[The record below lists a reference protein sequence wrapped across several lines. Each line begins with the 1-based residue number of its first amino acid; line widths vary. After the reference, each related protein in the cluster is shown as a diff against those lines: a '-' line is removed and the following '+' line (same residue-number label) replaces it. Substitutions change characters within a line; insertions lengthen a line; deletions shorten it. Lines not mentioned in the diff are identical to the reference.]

1 MGIRTR
7 QLEFTAK
14 ALAAT
19 MPRLCPQPRD
29 PHFFIGCGRS
39 GTTLLARL
47 LSRHPQIAAYPYE
60 ANELWHPG
68 SFPWH
73 RTLPETL
80 PIWVDPYAFTTSSL
94 ARRTPKDDHRLQA
107 TFGIYQRLV
116 AGKCFLNKSVLV
128 TFMVHKIKELLP
140 DSRFLHVCRDG
151 RAVAVSFARKE
162 AQKIEQFPEPYESRG
177 IRWPF
182 ETLIDRFALYW
193 QAHVL
198 EIEAQKGQKTLV
210 EGVDLHELTYED
222 LCADPAREL
231 GRIAGFMRIDPSAFP
246 EVPPELISSTNHKY
260 REELDEQTL
269 TRLSDLIRLGL
280 ELKGYEPSPTAN
292 LAHARGW

>member
-19 MPRLCPQPRD
+19 MHLCLQPRN

-80 PIWVDPYAFTTSSL
+80 PIWVDPYAFTASSL

-231 GRIAGFMRIDPSAFP
+231 GRIAAFMRIDPSAFP
-246 EVPPELISSTNHKY
+246 EVPPELVSSMNHKY
-260 REELDEQTL
+260 RQELDEQTL

-280 ELKGYEPSPTAN
+280 ELKGYQRSPTAN
-292 LAHARGW
+292 LAHARRP

>member
-14 ALAAT
+14 ALGAT
-19 MPRLCPQPRD
+19 MPGLCPQPRN
-29 PHFFIGCGRS
+29 PYFFIGCGRS

-68 SFPWH
+68 SVPWN

-80 PIWVDPYAFTTSSL
+80 PIWFDPYAFTASSL
-94 ARRTPKDDHRLQA
+94 ARRTSKDDRRLKA

-116 AGKCFLNKSVLV
+116 SGERFLNKSVLV
-128 TFMVHKIKELLP
+128 TFMVDKIRELLP

-151 RAVAVSFARKE
+151 RAVALSAARKE
-162 AQKIEQFPEPYESRG
+162 AKRIEQFPQPYESRG

-182 ETLIDRFALYW
+182 DALIDRFALYW

-198 EIEAQKGQKTLV
+198 EIETLKRQGALV

-222 LCADPAREL
+222 LCADPAQEL
-231 GRIAGFMRIDPSAFP
+231 GRIAAFMQIDPNEFP
-246 EVPPELISSTNHKY
+246 EVPPAFVSSKNYKY
-260 REELDEQTL
+260 LEDLDEQTL
-269 TRLSDLIRLGL
+269 ARLSDLIRRGL
-280 ELKGYEPSPTAN
+280 ELRGYQRLPTAT
-292 LAHARGW
+292 LAHARRA

>member
-7 QLEFTAK
+7 QLELTAK
-14 ALAAT
+14 VLAAT
-19 MPRLCPQPRD
+19 MPGLCPQPRN
-29 PHFFIGCGRS
+29 PYFFIGCGRS

-68 SFPWH
+68 SVPWN

-80 PIWVDPYAFTTSSL
+80 PIWLDPYAFTASSL
-94 ARRTPKDDHRLQA
+94 ARRTPKDDRRLKA

-116 AGKCFLNKSVLV
+116 SGKCFLNKSVLV
-128 TFMVHKIKELLP
+128 TFMVDKIRELLP

-151 RAVAVSFARKE
+151 RAVALSAARKE
-162 AQKIEQFPEPYESRG
+162 AQRIEQFPQPYESRG

-182 ETLIDRFALYW
+182 EALIDRFALYW
-193 QAHVL
+193 HAHVL
-198 EIEAQKGQKTLV
+198 EIEALKRQETLV

-222 LCADPAREL
+222 LCADPAHEL
-231 GRIAGFMRIDPSAFP
+231 GRIAAFMRIDPNEFP
-246 EVPPELISSTNHKY
+246 EVPPQLVSSMNYKY

-269 TRLSDLIRLGL
+269 ARLSDLIGRGL
-280 ELKGYEPSPTAN
+280 ELKGYQRSPTVS
-292 LAHARGW
+292 LAPSRGS

>member
-7 QLEFTAK
+7 QLELTAK

-19 MPRLCPQPRD
+19 VPSLCPQPRN
-29 PHFFIGCGRS
+29 PYFFIGCGRS
-39 GTTLLARL
+39 GTSLLARL
-47 LSRHPQIAAYPYE
+47 LSRHPQIAAYPEE

-73 RTLPETL
+73 RSLPETS
-80 PIWVDPYAFTTSSL
+80 PIWVDPYAFTAASL
-94 ARRTPKDDHRLQA
+94 ARRTPKDDRRLKA

-116 AGKCFLNKSVLV
+116 SGERFLNKSVLV
-128 TFMVHKIKELLP
+128 TFMVDKIRELLP

-151 RAVAVSFARKE
+151 RAVALSAARKE
-162 AQKIEQFPEPYESRG
+162 ALKIEQFPEVYESRG

-182 ETLIDRFALYW
+182 DALIERFALYW

-198 EIEAQKGQKTLV
+198 EIEALKREKTLA

-222 LCADPAREL
+222 LCADPAHEL
-231 GRIAGFMRIDPSAFP
+231 GQIAAFMGIDPSEFP
-246 EVPPELISSTNHKY
+246 ELPPELVSSMNYKY
-260 REELDEQTL
+260 REDLDAQTRA
-269 TRLSDLIRLGL
+269 RLSDLIRRGL
-280 ELKGYEPSPTAN
+280 ELRGYQLPTAN
-292 LAHARGW
+292 LAHARRA